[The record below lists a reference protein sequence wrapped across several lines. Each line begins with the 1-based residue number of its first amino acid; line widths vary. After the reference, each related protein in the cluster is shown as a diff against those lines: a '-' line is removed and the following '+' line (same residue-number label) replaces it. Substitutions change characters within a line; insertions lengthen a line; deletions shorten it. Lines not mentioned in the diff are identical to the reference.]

1 MQKGGHAELFCASGL
16 NRVRPLRR
24 LSLATVTV
32 NSGARLD
39 RLPITRFHWNILGLI
54 GAGAFLDA
62 FDIYLA
68 NGALAAMVKS
78 GFTDL
83 RLGSFFISATFM
95 GMMIGAGL
103 SGYLGDRF
111 GRRYSYQAN
120 LAIFGV
126 ASLAACFAP
135 NIYWLILLRFIMGV
149 GLGAELVV
157 AAGTLCEF
165 VPPATRGRWTA
176 LLALII
182 NSGLL
187 GATAIGYW
195 VIPHLGWRYMFA
207 IAGLGALIVWFLRHR
222 MPESPRWLETVGR
235 LDEAEATVSAIERQ
249 VEARVGK
256 LPPVARVVS
265 HEVPA
270 APFSALFVRGMI
282 GRTLVAALTCMAI
295 NMSLYGFV
303 AWLPTFFVKEGLTIV
318 QSLGFVLLMSF
329 GAPAGAVV
337 GYLVT
342 DRLGRVQWHR
352 AVLARDDSARLR
364 VRADA
369 LAGGD
374 LGRGLRV
381 GDGDLYGLHAW
392 TVRLY
397 PGVVP
402 DRASVARNRC
412 RGHVRTRGV
421 DVHAL
426 CCVAALYAIR
436 RDGCADD
443 GRRRAASAQRRDS
456 GAADRDQSADAGG
469 YLARCRFD
477 AAWGVDGEVGVAV
490 PGECANV

>member
-1 MQKGGHAELFCASGL
+1 MA
-16 NRVRPLRR
+16 N
-24 LSLATVTV
+24 LAIV

-39 RLPITRFHWNILGLI
+39 RLPVSRFHWKILGLI

-68 NGALAAMVKS
+68 NGSLAAMVKS

-83 RLGSFFISATFM
+83 RLGSFFIAATFL

-120 LAIFGV
+120 LAIFGL

-135 NIYWLILLRFIMGV
+135 NIYWLILLRFAMGV

-165 VPPATRGRWTA
+165 VPPASRGRWTS
-176 LLALII
+176 LLALIV

-207 IAGLGALIVWFLRHR
+207 IAGIGALIVWVLRHR

-235 LDEAEATVSAIERQ
+235 LEEAEATVSAIERE
-249 VEARVGK
+249 VAARVGT
-256 LPPVARVVS
+256 LPPVAQVVS
-265 HEVPA
+265 HEAPH
-270 APFSALFVRGMI
+270 APFSALFARGMRS
-282 GRTLVAALTCMAI
+282 RTLVAALTCMAI

-329 GAPAGAVV
+329 GAPAGAVLGYFAADRIGRRNGLVLFSAVTIALGYVYVQMRAPAAISIV
-337 GYLVT
+337 GFTLVT
-342 DRLGRVQWHR
+342 AIYTVCTLGLFIYIPELFPTTHRLRGTGLAGTCGRAASMSTPYVAIVLYTHFGVTGVVTMVS
-352 AVLARDDSARLR
+352 AVLAL
-364 VRADA
+364 
-369 LAGGD
+369 L
-374 LGRGLRV
+374 
-381 GDGDLYGLHAW
+381 
-392 TVRLY
+392 
-397 PGVVP
+397 
-402 DRASVARNRC
+402 
-412 RGHVRTRGV
+412 
-421 DVHAL
+421 
-426 CCVAALYAIR
+426 
-436 RDGCADD
+436 
-443 GRRRAASAQRRDS
+443 
-456 GAADRDQSADAGG
+456 
-469 YLARCRFD
+469 
-477 AAWGVDGEVGVAV
+477 GVAV
-490 PGECANV
+490 LALRIETSQLTLEAISPGIGEQDGVGARLAAGEPTVAH

>member
-1 MQKGGHAELFCASGL
+1 M
-16 NRVRPLRR
+16 V
-24 LSLATVTV
+24 TVTV

-126 ASLAACFAP
+126 ASIAACFAP

-207 IAGLGALIVWFLRHR
+207 IAGVGALVVWFLRHR

-249 VEARVGK
+249 V
-256 LPPVARVVS
+256 
-265 HEVPA
+265 
-270 APFSALFVRGMI
+270 
-282 GRTLVAALTCMAI
+282 
-295 NMSLYGFV
+295 
-303 AWLPTFFVKEGLTIV
+303 
-318 QSLGFVLLMSF
+318 
-329 GAPAGAVV
+329 
-337 GYLVT
+337 
-342 DRLGRVQWHR
+342 
-352 AVLARDDSARLR
+352 
-364 VRADA
+364 
-369 LAGGD
+369 
-374 LGRGLRV
+374 
-381 GDGDLYGLHAW
+381 
-392 TVRLY
+392 
-397 PGVVP
+397 
-402 DRASVARNRC
+402 
-412 RGHVRTRGV
+412 
-421 DVHAL
+421 
-426 CCVAALYAIR
+426 
-436 RDGCADD
+436 
-443 GRRRAASAQRRDS
+443 
-456 GAADRDQSADAGG
+456 
-469 YLARCRFD
+469 
-477 AAWGVDGEVGVAV
+477 
-490 PGECANV
+490 

>member
-1 MQKGGHAELFCASGL
+1 
-16 NRVRPLRR
+16 
-24 LSLATVTV
+24 LATV

-39 RLPITRFHWNILGLI
+39 RLPISRFHWQILGLI

-68 NGALAAMVKS
+68 NGSLAAMVKS

-120 LAIFGV
+120 LAIFGL

-135 NIYWLILLRFIMGV
+135 NIYWLILLRFLMGI

-165 VPPATRGRWTA
+165 VPPATRGRWTS

-187 GATAIGYW
+187 GATAVGYW

-207 IAGLGALIVWFLRHR
+207 IAGIGALIVWFLRHR

-235 LDEAEATVSAIERQ
+235 LDEAEATVAAIERQ
-249 VEARVGK
+249 VKARVGK
-256 LPPVARVVS
+256 LPPVAR

-270 APFSALFVRGMI
+270 APLSALFARGMI

-329 GAPAGAVV
+329 GAPMGAVV
-337 GYLVT
+337 GYFVT
-342 DRLGRVQWHR
+342 DRIGRRNGIVLFSLLTIVLGFIYVQMR
-352 AVLARDDSARLR
+352 APVAISIMGFALVTTIYTVCTLGLFGYIPELFPTAHRLR
-364 VRADA
+364 GTGI
-369 LAGGD
+369 AGTCG
-374 LGRGLRV
+374 
-381 GDGDLYGLHAW
+381 
-392 TVRLY
+392 
-397 PGVVP
+397 
-402 DRASVARNRC
+402 
-412 RGHVRTRGV
+412 
-421 DVHAL
+421 
-426 CCVAALYAIR
+426 
-436 RDGCADD
+436 
-443 GRRRAASAQRRDS
+443 RAASMTTPYVALLLYTHFGVTGVVAMVGGVLLLLSVAILALRIETSQQTLEEISPDISVSEPREGEALGS
-456 GAADRDQSADAGG
+456 GA
-469 YLARCRFD
+469 
-477 AAWGVDGEVGVAV
+477 V
-490 PGECANV
+490 

>member
-1 MQKGGHAELFCASGL
+1 M
-16 NRVRPLRR
+16 
-24 LSLATVTV
+24 VTV

-39 RLPITRFHWNILGLI
+39 RLPISRFHWKILGLI

-68 NGALAAMVKS
+68 NGSLAAMVKT

-83 RLGSFFISATFM
+83 RFGSFFISATFM

-120 LAIFGV
+120 LAIFGL

-135 NIYWLILLRFIMGV
+135 DIYWLILLRFVMGI

-165 VPPATRGRWTA
+165 VPPATRGRWTS

-187 GATAIGYW
+187 GATAVGYW

-207 IAGLGALIVWFLRHR
+207 IAGVGALVVWFLRHR

-235 LDEAEATVSAIERQ
+235 LDEAEATVSAIERE

-270 APFSALFVRGMI
+270 APLSALFARGMI

-329 GAPAGAVV
+329 GAPFGAVV
-337 GYLVT
+337 GYFVT
-342 DRLGRVQWHR
+342 DRMGRRNGLVLFSIVTI
-352 AVLARDDSARLR
+352 VLALIYVQMRAPATISLVGFALVTAIYTVCTLGLFGYIPELFPTAHRLR
-364 VRADA
+364 GTGI
-369 LAGGD
+369 AGTCG
-374 LGRGLRV
+374 
-381 GDGDLYGLHAW
+381 
-392 TVRLY
+392 
-397 PGVVP
+397 
-402 DRASVARNRC
+402 
-412 RGHVRTRGV
+412 
-421 DVHAL
+421 
-426 CCVAALYAIR
+426 
-436 RDGCADD
+436 
-443 GRRRAASAQRRDS
+443 RAASMTTPYVALLLYTHFGVTGVLAMVGGVLLLMSVAILALRIETSQQTLEEISPDTEIYGAGNVEVTTGGVAQ
-456 GAADRDQSADAGG
+456 QSA
-469 YLARCRFD
+469 R
-477 AAWGVDGEVGVAV
+477 V
-490 PGECANV
+490 

>member
-1 MQKGGHAELFCASGL
+1 
-16 NRVRPLRR
+16 
-24 LSLATVTV
+24 LAIV

-39 RLPITRFHWNILGLI
+39 RLPVSRFHWKILGLI

-83 RLGSFFISATFM
+83 RLGSFFISATFL

-120 LAIFGV
+120 LAIFGL

-135 NIYWLILLRFIMGV
+135 NIYWLILLRFAMGV

-165 VPPATRGRWTA
+165 VPPASRGRWTS
-176 LLALII
+176 LLALIV

-207 IAGLGALIVWFLRHR
+207 IAGVGAIVVWVLRHR

-235 LDEAEATVSAIERQ
+235 LEEAEATVSAIERE
-249 VEARVGK
+249 VAARVGT
-256 LPPVARVVS
+256 LPPVAHVVS
-265 HEVPA
+265 HEAPS
-270 APFSALFVRGMI
+270 APFSALFARGMLS
-282 GRTLVAALTCMAI
+282 RTLVAALTCMAI

-329 GAPAGAVV
+329 GAPAGAVL
-337 GYLVT
+337 GYFAADRIGRRNGLVLFSIITIVLGYAYVQMRAPAAISITGFALVT
-342 DRLGRVQWHR
+342 TIYPVCTLGLFIYIPELFPTTHRLRGTGLAGTCGRAASMSTPYVAIVLYTHFGVTGVVTMVS
-352 AVLARDDSARLR
+352 AVLALLSVAILALR
-364 VRADA
+364 IETSQLTLEAISPGIGEQGG
-369 LAGGD
+369 AGE
-374 LGRGLRV
+374 RIRV
-381 GDGDLYGLHAW
+381 GEA
-392 TVRLY
+392 T
-397 PGVVP
+397 
-402 DRASVARNRC
+402 
-412 RGHVRTRGV
+412 
-421 DVHAL
+421 
-426 CCVAALYAIR
+426 
-436 RDGCADD
+436 
-443 GRRRAASAQRRDS
+443 
-456 GAADRDQSADAGG
+456 
-469 YLARCRFD
+469 
-477 AAWGVDGEVGVAV
+477 AV
-490 PGECANV
+490 Q

>member
-1 MQKGGHAELFCASGL
+1 LETGL
-16 NRVRPLRR
+16 
-24 LSLATVTV
+24 AIV

-39 RLPITRFHWNILGLI
+39 RLPITSFHWKILGLI

-83 RLGSFFISATFM
+83 RIGSFFISATFL

-111 GRRYSYQAN
+111 GRRYSSQAN
-120 LAIFGV
+120 LAIFGL
-126 ASLAACFAP
+126 ASIAACFAP
-135 NIYWLILLRFIMGV
+135 NIYWLIVLRFVMGV

-157 AAGTLCEF
+157 AAGTLSEF
-165 VPPATRGRWTA
+165 VPPATRGRWIS

-207 IAGLGALIVWFLRHR
+207 IAGVGALIVWVLRHR

-235 LDEAEATVSAIERQ
+235 LEEAEATVSAIERE
-249 VEARVGK
+249 VEARAGK
-256 LPPVARVVS
+256 LPPVAHVFN
-265 HEVPA
+265 HE
-270 APFSALFVRGMI
+270 APHTPISALFERGMI

-329 GAPAGAVV
+329 GAPAGAIVGYFIADRMGRRNGLVAFSVLTVALGYLYVHMRDPAAISVV
-337 GYLVT
+337 GFALVT
-342 DRLGRVQWHR
+342 AIYTVCTLGLFGYIPELFPTTH
-352 AVLARDDSARLR
+352 RLR
-364 VRADA
+364 GTGI
-369 LAGGD
+369 AGTCG
-374 LGRGLRV
+374 
-381 GDGDLYGLHAW
+381 
-392 TVRLY
+392 
-397 PGVVP
+397 
-402 DRASVARNRC
+402 
-412 RGHVRTRGV
+412 
-421 DVHAL
+421 
-426 CCVAALYAIR
+426 
-436 RDGCADD
+436 
-443 GRRRAASAQRRDS
+443 RAASMSTPYVAIVLYTHFGVTGVVSMVSAVLLLMSVAILALRIETSQQTLEAISPDIGANGES
-456 GAADRDQSADAGG
+456 GAARDRALGALPHRSS
-469 YLARCRFD
+469 
-477 AAWGVDGEVGVAV
+477 
-490 PGECANV
+490 